1 MTSESFSRPGAVDLS
16 KLATAKNHE
25 GSAGGGSGGAAG
37 GKSGLYTID
46 VTDQTFQKDVA
57 ERSLNVPVVIDFW
70 ADWCQPCKQLGP
82 ILEKLADE
90 YAGRFVLAKVDIDA
104 TGRVL
109 APGFVDPHTHFDAQL
124 LFDPFATPLME
135 HGVTTVVTGTADDAA
150 LDALATAVVPR

>member
-16 KLATAKNHE
+16 KLATAKNHA

-104 TGRVL
+104 N
-109 APGFVDPHTHFDAQL
+109 PQIAQ
-124 LFDPFATPLME
+124 AMQIQS
-135 HGVTTVVTGTADDAA
+135 
-150 LDALATAVVPR
+150 